1 MCLEAFG
8 FPDPNMPSARYR
20 YMRAEVQDGAGLR
33 ECRGSCRKKSQLS
46 KSSSD
51 EDDCVIG
58 RSVQSY
64 PRSREKQSF
73 PDQTGHWQTT
83 CLRRG
88 GPIARLRNF
97 VRALVGSRA
106 PNTSSASPDRH
117 ARITVMDCCDSRHE
131 SRPIAVSHQ
140 VLSAQAPRWNQP
152 TDIEACDRA
161 RAVSL
166 KRFR

>member
-1 MCLEAFG
+1 MNLRAVFEDPFLTLERLSPIELIEDIVIRVPCRLLANPCVLERSAFLIRTCHL
-8 FPDPNMPSARYR
+8 PDTD
-20 YMRAEVQDGAGLR
+20 VCVQKFQDGAGLQ

-73 PDQTGHWQTT
+73 PDQTGRRQTT

-106 PNTSSASPDRH
+106 PNTSSASPGRH
-117 ARITVMDCCDSRHE
+117 ARITVMDCCD
-131 SRPIAVSHQ
+131 
-140 VLSAQAPRWNQP
+140 
-152 TDIEACDRA
+152 
-161 RAVSL
+161 
-166 KRFR
+166 